1 MLIHLGT
8 ELGHG
13 ADGGGEEGAG
23 EEGIP
28 VGFTAE
34 LEVLVTVEIV
44 VKTDVVVD
52 PPEVIVVVTGQVVT
66 VS

>member
-8 ELGHG
+8 ELGQF
-13 ADGGGEEGAG
+13 AGGGEEGAG
-23 EEGIP
+23 EEGTP

-34 LEVLVTVEIV
+34 LEVLVTVETV
-44 VKTDVVVD
+44 VKTDVVVE